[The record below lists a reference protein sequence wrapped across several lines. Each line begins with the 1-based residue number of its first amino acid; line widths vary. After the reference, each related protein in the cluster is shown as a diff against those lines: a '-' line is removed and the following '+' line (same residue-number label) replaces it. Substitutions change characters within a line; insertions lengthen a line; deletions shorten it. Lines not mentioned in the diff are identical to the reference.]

1 MNADYDPTDPHSIT
15 TNFRATLVMDSLPE
29 EPSGWRAMWRRVRSV
44 LSNAWSMTHFGEPE
58 VNVYA
63 ERMMLQETRRGIVM
77 MAILSLLTQVAAIVL
92 YQRLGAHTSFLYT
105 YGLLALLSLHVVVSA
120 RFVDDMRALNLLGT
134 ILLIVTGVAIMTI
147 AHRSGTINAGLMAS
161 IVLLFMVMPLVPW
174 GLREACTIVVLTYLM
189 FTLSS
194 LSVGGRF
201 ETETLWTLQFLIL
214 ASATTAMLIIVRNA
228 MVRKDDIRARYD
240 LEDAHRELQLIS
252 TRDPLTGA
260 WNRRY
265 LDQNFYAI
273 ARTARR
279 EGKTLQLA
287 LLDVDSF
294 KYLNDTFGHHHG
306 DEILRRLANIFME
319 HLPGNAHLLRLGGDE
334 FAVLHSGPNFQELI
348 GRCLKHLETDPRL
361 LDVENGQ
368 PVLVSVGFAGL
379 ADDEWKDLEAL
390 YKRADANLYAMKER
404 RKSA

>member
-1 MNADYDPTDPHSIT
+1 
-15 TNFRATLVMDSLPE
+15 
-29 EPSGWRAMWRRVRSV
+29 
-44 LSNAWSMTHFGEPE
+44 
-58 VNVYA
+58 
-63 ERMMLQETRRGIVM
+63 M